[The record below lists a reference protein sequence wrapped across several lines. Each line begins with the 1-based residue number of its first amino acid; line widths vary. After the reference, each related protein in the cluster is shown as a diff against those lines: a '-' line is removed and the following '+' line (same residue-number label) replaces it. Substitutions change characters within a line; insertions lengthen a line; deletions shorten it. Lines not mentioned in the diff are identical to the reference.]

1 MSMIDKLE
9 GFIKRAEED
18 ELDKEM
24 RPEAVFALNA
34 AVKAV
39 GHNYKTLEECLMGV
53 EVYEEAEALYFE
65 PEDEFP
71 LKYIAALKG
80 VALLA
85 EESEVGG
92 DQLPDLPGMGL
103 PFLPM
108 EEDARN
114 KKSYRKEKIEKEV
127 KEFVKQAE
135 EQELDKEMRP
145 EGIQALHIAAEKLAY
160 KMKAYDDDKN
170 KHVPFP
176 SIAALLVGQDI
187 YEIAEKHYYD
197 EEDEYPLKYIGAL
210 REVGMIAGGYDEDV
224 EEMESRGQDIDSD
237 DEVFQPPKAK
247 KAPSRAAKGGGRKA
261 KIEKEVREYVQQAE
275 SQELD
280 KEMREE
286 GVNAV
291 IKAANKMAY
300 KKKWRD
306 EVQAKWVVFPSIKAL
321 LVRTEVYEEAEKY
334 YYDPEDEFPLKY
346 ISALKEVAII
356 DGGFDED
363 IEEME
368 EEGAIDIGSDDEE
381 FSTNKK
387 IRSVKERMSIFEV
400 PKTPRKDVSISPL
413 VGRKRFG
420 NRAFNQRMSM
430 YTTRDDEKEKQ
441 RQKLLELKIH
451 NKKGV
456 ENVEKGT
463 VGLVSDQFKSKMKE
477 SEERFAA
484 LVQEI
489 VEKKKRLRDQKNK
502 IRSDKNWEQKEAEVT
517 HQTKFSN
524 KKRIISGE
532 DGGGNVWA
540 NVRAQTLEID
550 HKTWEAPM
558 NLPEPTQQE
567 ETLIEDAMKDSV
579 LFHPH
584 RDVGATRK
592 ALVHAFEK
600 VEVTK
605 GQEIKQGTNDNFFY
619 VVQEGAVDI
628 SMNDKVVGSA
638 TKGEHFGEL
647 NLLYANDPSQPRQ
660 KFNLVATESSTL
672 MRLNQ
677 AVFREVL
684 QVQTKR
690 EEDVKRAYLRK
701 VPFLRNLLFDGE
713 VDKSKQTT
721 TRLISIMD
729 AKTFKKGDKIV
740 DDGARPEDSLFI
752 IKEGTLQLTSDK
764 KDIFHLAAG
773 SYIGKYA
780 LMGTKGK
787 EPNVKDL
794 EGLTDGSLFQI
805 DKDAVNKVLG
815 ENFFSRQFDVAQ
827 DKKKLEGFQCIK
839 SVNLDPAM
847 MHEIA
852 QNIEDNTFEAGKQI
866 LEEGADTEPC
876 LYLVREGFVTLST
889 SNGDFKQKVG
899 PGGYFGVE
907 QLLVPNDKSKP
918 NQATEKVLVPAQ
930 WSVKVAGDIPC
941 VCGVLPL
948 QEVQEILDGD
958 GDLADKFNS
967 SGFDLVLQ
975 PENEKGDKKKT
986 PARAPSMRKPKIK
999 SAADTPIGVKIVKE
1013 RLRQRDVVEK
1023 KVPVLDN
1030 LEMLSVLGD
1039 GEFGEVWLVKA
1050 SEYQFALKMQKKED
1064 EDVTESIEREVAV
1077 TRELC
1082 HPNVVNLVTTYDS
1095 SDKVYMLLGLVP
1107 GGELWELIYREDDDG
1122 NWKSG
1127 IPEYNAKFYTLS
1139 VADTLA
1145 WLHSKK
1151 YLYRDLKP
1159 ENVMIDGDGYPVVV
1173 DFGFAKKL
1181 EDGLTFT
1188 FCGTPNYVAPEI
1200 VQNQGHDMGVDHWAL
1215 GVLIYEMLSGE
1226 HPFFYEGMHQMEV
1239 FEAIC
1244 QNKHYALQNKDL
1256 NPSVHKL
1263 IDGLLAKDRTERLGM
1278 LAGKSDDILGHDWFK
1293 DIDLLKQRNR
1303 KIKAP
1308 MIPEKR

>member
-1 MSMIDKLE
+1 MIEKLE
-9 GFIKRAEED
+9 RFIKRAEED

-24 RPEAVFALNA
+24 RPEAVFALTA

-39 GHNYKTLEECLMGV
+39 GHNYSSLEECLMGV
-53 EVYEEAEALYFE
+53 EVYSEAEALYFE
-65 PEDEFP
+65 EEDEFP

-80 VALLA
+80 VALLS

-92 DQLPDLPGMGL
+92 FDLADLPGPPL
-103 PFLPM
+103 M
-108 EEDARN
+108 EMEMDTV
-114 KKSYRKEKIEKEV
+114 SYRKKKIEREV

-135 EQELDKEMRP
+135 EQELDKEMRD
-145 EGIQALHIAAEKLAY
+145 EGVKALHIAAEKLAY
-160 KMKAYDDDKN
+160 KMKAYDDDKK

-176 SIAALLVGQDI
+176 SLAALLVGQEI

-197 EEDEYPLKYIGAL
+197 PEDEYPLKYISAL

-224 EEMESRGQDIDSD
+224 DEMESRGQNIDSD
-237 DEVFQPPKAK
+237 DEVFQPPKPK
-247 KAPSRAAKGGGRKA
+247 KERGRAGGSAGRKTR
-261 KIEKEVREYVQQAE
+261 IEKEVREYVKQAE

-286 GVNAV
+286 GVMAV

-306 EVQAKWVVFPSIKAL
+306 EVQAMWVVFPSVKGL
-321 LVRTEVYEEAEKY
+321 LVHTEIYEEAEKY
-334 YYDPEDEFPLKY
+334 YYDPDDEFPLKY
-346 ISALKEVAII
+346 ISALKEVAIL

-368 EEGAIDIGSDDEE
+368 EDAIDIGSDDEE
-381 FSTNKK
+381 FSSKKK
-387 IRSVKERMSIFEV
+387 IRSVKERMSMFEA
-400 PKTPRKDVSISPL
+400 PKTPRKDVSISPV
-413 VGRKRFG
+413 VGRKRFD

-430 YTTRDDEKEKQ
+430 YTTRDTEREQQ
-441 RQKLLELKIH
+441 RKKLLELKIH

-456 ENVEKGT
+456 ENVEKGK
-463 VGLVSDQFKSKMKE
+463 VGMVSDQFNIQMQE
-477 SEERFAA
+477 NEEKFAE
-484 LVQEI
+484 LIEEIQE
-489 VEKKKRLRDQKNK
+489 KRKRLREQKNK
-502 IRSDKNWEQKEAEVT
+502 IREDKKWTHKKAEVYK
-517 HQTKFSN
+517 QTRSTN

-532 DGGGNVWA
+532 DGGGDIWS
-540 NVRAQTLEID
+540 NVRAQKMDID
-550 HKTWEAPM
+550 HTTWKAPM

-567 ETLIEDAMKDSV
+567 EALISGAMDESV

-584 RDVGATRK
+584 RDVGETRK

-605 GQEIKQGTNDNFFY
+605 GMELNEGANDNFFY
-619 VVQEGAVDI
+619 VVQEGSVDI
-628 SMNDKVVGSA
+628 SMNGKIVGSA
-638 TKGEHFGEL
+638 KKGEHFGEL
-647 NLLYANDPSQPRQ
+647 NLLYASDPSQPRQ
-660 KFNLVATESSTL
+660 KFNLVATESSSL

-713 VDKSKQTT
+713 VEKNKQTT
-721 TRLISIMD
+721 TRLVSIMYG
-729 AKTFKKGDKIV
+729 KTFKKNEKIV
-740 DDGARPEDSLFI
+740 ADGAKPEDSLFI
-752 IKEGTLQLTSDK
+752 IKEGTIQLTSDK
-764 KDIFHLAAG
+764 NDVFHLAAG
-773 SYIGKYA
+773 SYIGKRA

-794 EGLTDGSLFQI
+794 KGLSDGSLFQI
-805 DKDAVNKVLG
+805 DKEEVNRVLG

-847 MHEIA
+847 MHNIA
-852 QNIEDNTFEAGKQI
+852 ENIEDETFDKGMQI

-876 LYLVREGFVTLST
+876 LYLVREGFVVLST
-889 SNGDFKQKVG
+889 SKGDFKQKVG

-907 QLLVPNDKSKP
+907 QLLVPKDKSKP

-930 WSVKVAGDIPC
+930 WSVQVTGDVPC
-941 VCGVLPL
+941 ICGVLPL
-948 QEVQEILDGD
+948 QDVQDVLDGD
-958 GDLADKFNS
+958 GDLRSKFDG
-967 SGFDLVLQ
+967 SGVDLVLQ
-975 PENEKGDKKKT
+975 PDGSAAPAETKTKT
-986 PARAPSMRKPKIK
+986 PARAASMRTPKIK
-999 SAADTPIGVKIVKE
+999 SAADTPVGLKIVKE
-1013 RLRQRDVVEK
+1013 RLRQREIVK
-1023 KVPVLDN
+1023 KRAPVLDN

-1050 SEYQFALKMQKKED
+1050 AEYKYALKMQKKED
-1064 EDVTESIEREVAV
+1064 EDVIESIEREVAV
-1077 TRELC
+1077 TQELC
-1082 HPNVVNLVTTYDS
+1082 HPNVVNLVTTYDTP
-1095 SDKVYMLLGLVP
+1095 DKVYMLLGLVP

-1127 IPEYNAKFYTLS
+1127 LPEFNSKFYGLV

-1145 WLHSKK
+1145 WLHMNK
-1151 YLYRDLKP
+1151 YLFRDLKP

-1173 DFGFAKKL
+1173 DFGFAKRI
-1181 EDGLTFT
+1181 EGGLTFT

-1200 VQNQGHDMGVDHWAL
+1200 VQNQGHDAGVDHWAL

-1244 QNKHYALQNKDL
+1244 QNKHYALQTKGID
-1256 NPSVHKL
+1256 PSAHKL
-1263 IDGLLAKDRTERLGM
+1263 IDGLLEKDRNQRLGM
-1278 LAGKSDDILGHDWFK
+1278 LAGKGDDILGHDWFK
-1293 DIDLLKQRNR
+1293 EIDLLQLRNR
-1303 KIKAP
+1303 KIAAP
-1308 MIPEKR
+1308 WKPEKK